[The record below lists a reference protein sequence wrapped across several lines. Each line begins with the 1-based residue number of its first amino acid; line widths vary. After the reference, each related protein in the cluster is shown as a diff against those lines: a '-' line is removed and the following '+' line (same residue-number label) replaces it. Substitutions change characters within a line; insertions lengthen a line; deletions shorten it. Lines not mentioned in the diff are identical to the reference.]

1 MARYDVRL
9 AAVALDVPYRWLDGV
24 LARHRVEGVTSEV
37 QGIRRTVSDEALV
50 TLAIV
55 RDFHAQVGL
64 PIGRAIEI
72 AERMAPEGRLALG
85 VVAVA
90 VDRPAIARALA
101 PQVADALERVV
112 PRRRGRPPTRPG
124 DGARGR

>member
-9 AAVALDVPYRWLDGV
+9 AAVALDVAYRWLDGV

-37 QGIRRTVSDEALV
+37 QGIRRTVSDDALV

-55 RDFHAQVGL
+55 RDLHAQAGL

-72 AERMAPEGRLALG
+72 AERLEPDGRLRLG
-85 VVAVA
+85 IVTVA
-90 VDRPAIARALA
+90 VDRHAVARDLA
-101 PQVADALERVV
+101 PQVADAVERVV
-112 PRRRGRPPTRPG
+112 PRRRGRPPG
-124 DGARGR
+124 QSGEAARGR